1 MITTMNKKGMF
12 ALQKSSEMFQTTEF
26 HNAVDSKQ
34 FAKQNSILKMI
45 RIVIQE

>member
-1 MITTMNKKGMF
+1 MITTMTKKELF

-34 FAKQNSILKMI
+34 FAKQNSILNRI
-45 RIVIQE
+45 RIGIQE